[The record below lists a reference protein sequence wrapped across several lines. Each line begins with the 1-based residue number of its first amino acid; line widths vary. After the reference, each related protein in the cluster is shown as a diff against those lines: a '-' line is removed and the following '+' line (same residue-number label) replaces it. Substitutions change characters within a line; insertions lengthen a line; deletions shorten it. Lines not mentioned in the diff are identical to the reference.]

1 MPHSRRQLLAKA
13 AIAASRLSF
22 QLDLAFD
29 LVRQADAAEGNRAR
43 GREFL
48 VALEL
53 ALRIASPSPT
63 AVCSISTRPMS
74 VSAGKTIARTA
85 VIGARSCVSTSPSSC
100 AASCSTSSQPASIAS
115 VTHRA
120 DKLELCRR
128 ALNVPSPRT
137 AHANSDNTGATSSD
151 HEPPPCPCCGG
162 RMIVIETFDGPL
174 SPAYHVRKL
183 DGL

>member
-13 AIAASRLSF
+13 AIAASRVGISLSF

-29 LVRQADAAEGNRAR
+29 LVRQADASERNRAR
-43 GREFL
+43 SREFL

-85 VIGARSCVSTSPSSC
+85 VIG
-100 AASCSTSSQPASIAS
+100 
-115 VTHRA
+115 
-120 DKLELCRR
+120 D
-128 ALNVPSPRT
+128 
-137 AHANSDNTGATSSD
+137 GA
-151 HEPPPCPCCGG
+151 
-162 RMIVIETFDGPL
+162 
-174 SPAYHVRKL
+174 
-183 DGL
+183 